1 MQDLGFNSQSANP
14 SPINLPN
21 LIGIAAELNSYRVNE
36 NDYFT
41 DLLLDVLSED
51 FFKAQR
57 FYCKLDDS
65 LKVDPDSNLCTD
77 KDR

>member
-1 MQDLGFNSQSANP
+1 
-14 SPINLPN
+14 

-41 DLLLDVLSED
+41 DLLLDLLSED
-51 FFKAQR
+51 FFKAESL
-57 FYCKLDDS
+57 YCKLDDG